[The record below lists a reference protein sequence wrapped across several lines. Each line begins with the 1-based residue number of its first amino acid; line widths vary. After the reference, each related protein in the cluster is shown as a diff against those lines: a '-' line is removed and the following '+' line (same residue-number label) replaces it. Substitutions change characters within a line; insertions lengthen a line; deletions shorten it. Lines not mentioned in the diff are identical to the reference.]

1 MQHNVAMSI
10 SYNDVRRYAPRVALF
25 CVFATFVMNASLNN
39 AQVIFVTV
47 PCALVFLWF
56 AILFLEQKRQT
67 ATLQFQVISACLFTL
82 LGFALGTDY
91 VCLHFVRE
99 MSHSVYIADIVL
111 LLISFCCFIIPE

>member
-1 MQHNVAMSI
+1 
-10 SYNDVRRYAPRVALF
+10 
-25 CVFATFVMNASLNN
+25 MNASLNN

-111 LLISFCCFIIPE
+111 LLISFCCFIIVWLDVTRDAFEMCRVQPASDLFETTGDGD